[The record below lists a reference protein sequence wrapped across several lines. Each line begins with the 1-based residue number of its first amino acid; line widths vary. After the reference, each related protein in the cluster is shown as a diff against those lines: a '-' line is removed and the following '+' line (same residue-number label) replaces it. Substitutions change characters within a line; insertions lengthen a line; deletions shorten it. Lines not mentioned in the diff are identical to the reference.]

1 MEENAAM
8 LSAKILKHRHTGTQ
22 GTPIL
27 MHRSIRRIKLSSSAI
42 FAIILLPIFFDV
54 MLWINLEFITSLWA
68 DIFDFFMQKLNFDGQ
83 VLFVKTQLLGKNIF
97 IPYPD
102 LPTSI
107 PSKIAIYS
115 NIVFSL
121 FFLAIVQFIP
131 KNYLPATYLL
141 RAALLIQLSA
151 SLYYIVHPS
160 GNPYELSGYISGMLT
175 VGIYVLIFTPP
186 LLALIYYIFDFP
198 FWQKFMASL
207 LIIGYFL
214 LATPLQYMLH
224 AIIISSLGMLFMP
237 VLYLLFGVLLNTLM
251 FVSLYAWVM
260 TWKTQ

>member
-1 MEENAAM
+1 MEDDAAM
-8 LSAKILKHRHTGTQ
+8 LSAKILKHRYTGVQ

-27 MHRSIRRIKLSSSAI
+27 MHRSIRRITLSSSAI

-83 VLFVKTQLLGKNIF
+83 VLYVKTQLLGKNIL

-107 PSKIAIYS
+107 PSKIAIYL

-131 KNYLPATYLL
+131 KKYLPSTYLL
-141 RAALLIQLSA
+141 RAALFIQLSA

-160 GNPYELSGYISGMLT
+160 GNPYELSGYISGMLN

-186 LLALIYYIFDFP
+186 LLALIYYIFDLP
-198 FWQKFMASL
+198 FWQKFIATF

-214 LATPLQYMLH
+214 LATPFQYMLH
-224 AIIISSLGMLFMP
+224 ALIISSLGMLFMP

-251 FVSLYAWVM
+251 FVSLFAWVM